1 MVSKCITIVAPKSG
15 LSAMVDKNGDVSH
28 YRKWWMSEKTPRTEM
43 DEIEAAFAIIN
54 LQSDNLGKPIYL
66 VHGIDKG
73 ELANRVMIEYL
84 FYNNKNKAKIQ
95 GYITVNTETGEYIGH
110 NLDGTEWL
118 SRDLDP
124 VQKNK

>member
-1 MVSKCITIVAPKSG
+1 
-15 LSAMVDKNGDVSH
+15 
-28 YRKWWMSEKTPRTEM
+28 MSEKTPRTEM

-84 FYNNKNKAKIQ
+84 FYNI
-95 GYITVNTETGEYIGH
+95 
-110 NLDGTEWL
+110 LDN
-118 SRDLDP
+118 
-124 VQKNK
+124 Q